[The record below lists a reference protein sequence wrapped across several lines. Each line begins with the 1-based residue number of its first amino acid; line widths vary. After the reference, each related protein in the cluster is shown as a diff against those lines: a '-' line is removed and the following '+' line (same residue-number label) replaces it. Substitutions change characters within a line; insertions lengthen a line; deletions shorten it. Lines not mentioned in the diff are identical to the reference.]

1 MSLKCEINLDYVC
14 DLEKLSKGP
23 IWPFKAGP
31 KHLPYP
37 GGVQNKFKFI
47 LSSKILI
54 PQYFYFKQIF
64 QKCVNNSFLRSLL

>member
-54 PQYFYFKQIF
+54 PQ
-64 QKCVNNSFLRSLL
+64 